1 MISLLTSPAHRE
13 LPCFGHLV
21 IDAHRL
27 PFFGRFVYEDR
38 LSRNLSCNRPVQS
51 WVEKNKELIELFF
64 LPPYAPEYNP
74 DEYLNNAVKQRTHR
88 KRMSGNQKELSDQLH
103 STMAGLQKE
112 PETIRKLFQARD
124 VRYAA

>member
-38 LSRNLSCNRPVQS
+38 LSRNLSCNRPALRDG
-51 WVEKNKELIELFF
+51 WVNS
-64 LPPYAPEYNP
+64 
-74 DEYLNNAVKQRTHR
+74 THHC
-88 KRMSGNQKELSDQLH
+88 LV
-103 STMAGLQKE
+103 T
-112 PETIRKLFQARD
+112 
-124 VRYAA
+124 